1 VKRLAAL
8 LPLTMSGAF
17 AQCVMCF
24 RTAAAQQSERARVL
38 NAGIIIMLIPPL
50 LILGGFVLL
59 FYVRRKTYADAQ
71 PEADRLDMREVIQG
85 LGWKD
90 EREQE
95 PENDGVLKTNS
106 R

>member
-1 VKRLAAL
+1 MRRLAAL
-8 LPLTMSGAF
+8 LPLTASGAF

-50 LILGGFVLL
+50 LILSGFVLL
-59 FYVRRKTYADAQ
+59 FYVRRKTYADTR
-71 PEADRLDMREVIQG
+71 PEADRLDMREALQG
-85 LGWKD
+85 LGWND

-95 PENDGVLKTNS
+95 PEKDLALDANG